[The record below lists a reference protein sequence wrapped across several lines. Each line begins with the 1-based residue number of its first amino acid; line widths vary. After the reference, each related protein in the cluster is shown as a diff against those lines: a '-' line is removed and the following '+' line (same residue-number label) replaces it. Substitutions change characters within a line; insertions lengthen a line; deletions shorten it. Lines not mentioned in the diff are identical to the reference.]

1 MSKAKSSFDIQ
12 VVQEF
17 FDHVY
22 QDRGMVKWQGFY
34 LSDHTSA
41 LKKQRAQ
48 QAQHYPEKPVQSLTV
63 KTDYLQQAYLKN
75 QPVSIQLNERD
86 RDGHLLPDVVGLV
99 TGYYETNIVLAGWQ
113 LIALDNIRHVELTT
127 TTDSTQNPR

>member
-1 MSKAKSSFDIQ
+1 MAMSDSKSSFDIR
-12 VVQEF
+12 VVQDF

-34 LSDHTSA
+34 LSDHTNA
-41 LKKQRAQ
+41 LKKQRAK

-86 RDGHLLPDVVGLV
+86 RDGHLLPDVVGQV
-99 TGYYETNIVLAGWQ
+99 TGYYETTIVLAGRQ
-113 LIALDNIRHVELTT
+113 LVALDNIRHVALVSTTSLT
-127 TTDSTQNPR
+127 